1 MIIYLTII
9 ISIIISYLTYFI
21 FQLLNVD
28 FKSKNNGGNL
38 VAQVL
43 KSHGVKFVFTLTG
56 GHISPILVGCKKLG
70 IKVIDV
76 RNEATAAFAADG
88 ISRLSNEIGVAIVTA
103 GPGVTNT
110 ITAVRNAQLAESP
123 LLLIGGAAAN
133 LLKGRGSLQDVE
145 QLELLK
151 PICKKVYSCTKV
163 NQIVDTVKNAI
174 HVAKSGVPGPVFLE
188 LPIDLLYNIETIC
201 NNSGLQKKK
210 NSLFGKIADI
220 YISLSI
226 RHMFSNAW
234 SKKNFNPIK
243 INRPKINKYKI
254 DYARK
259 LIRKSSKP
267 IVVIGS
273 QCMNEYNNIKGFV
286 HNFKLLELPVYLS
299 SAARGLFSDEY
310 ELQFYHKRTISLRN
324 ADLIILLGV
333 TCDFRLDYGRVLNKK
348 ANIISVNLNYQSLKL
363 NQPLFWKP
371 TLEIHGD
378 PVEFINSLKISYIPN
393 SKVQYQNRID
403 ELKKKEK
410 KREEEIVKMS
420 NQETKKINPIKLCL
434 KLNKIIKK
442 NTIIIVDGGD
452 FAATASY
459 TIKPKGPLKWMDP
472 GPFGTLGVG
481 AGFALAAKLCNPDDD
496 VLIIYGDGSA
506 GYSLVEYDTFK
517 RHNLKIISVIGN
529 DACWTQILRE
539 QITLLEDDVACNLEY
554 SSYEK
559 IGQCFGA
566 NGLEINNDS
575 DLNTLKEIYNNA
587 NQALIINSLIS
598 KTDFRKGSISV

>member
-393 SKVQYQNRID
+393 SKVQYHDWID

-566 NGLEINNDS
+566 NGLEIQNDT

-587 NQALIINSLIS
+587 DQALIINSLIS